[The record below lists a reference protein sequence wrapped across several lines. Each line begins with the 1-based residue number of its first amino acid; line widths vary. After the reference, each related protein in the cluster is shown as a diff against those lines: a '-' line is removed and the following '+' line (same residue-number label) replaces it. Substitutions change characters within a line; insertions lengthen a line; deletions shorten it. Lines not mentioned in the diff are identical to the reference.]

1 MNEGNYLTQFNTIL
15 CGMSKQMLNQNIT
28 IDFIRSML
36 TIYQAQIDMSNNL
49 LQNSSYEPLLQIVRN
64 IVGSNASI
72 IQQMQ
77 QILISSNE
85 YTNCCRDFCCYSDEY
100 MRIARCMINRMER
113 SSRCQNI
120 NLDFICEIIP
130 LCEGIILI
138 SKNLLRYS
146 VNPTLMSLVENIIA
160 EQTEFVKELV
170 ILQASLCNQDI

>member
-64 IVGSNASI
+64 IVGSNTSI

-113 SSRCQNI
+113 SSN
-120 NLDFICEIIP
+120 
-130 LCEGIILI
+130 
-138 SKNLLRYS
+138 SS
-146 VNPTLMSLVENIIA
+146 
-160 EQTEFVKELV
+160 
-170 ILQASLCNQDI
+170 